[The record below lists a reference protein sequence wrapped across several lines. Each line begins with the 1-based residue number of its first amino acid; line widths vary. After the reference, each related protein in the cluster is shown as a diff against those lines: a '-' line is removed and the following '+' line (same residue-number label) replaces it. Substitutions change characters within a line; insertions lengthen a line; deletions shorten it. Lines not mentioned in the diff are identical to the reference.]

1 MTNTGTPALLVE
13 ARSAAAAAAA
23 RHATGRAGST
33 GGCRCSLRQP
43 DGAPPAFL
51 TVTETDAGASAGAG
65 ACRGVPGATDA
76 VVAAL

>member
-1 MTNTGTPALLVE
+1 MTNTGTPALLLE

-23 RHATGRAGST
+23 RHATGRAGGT
-33 GGCRCSLRQP
+33 EGCSLRLA

-51 TVTETDAGASAGAG
+51 TETDDAGAG

-76 VVAAL
+76 AAAAAL